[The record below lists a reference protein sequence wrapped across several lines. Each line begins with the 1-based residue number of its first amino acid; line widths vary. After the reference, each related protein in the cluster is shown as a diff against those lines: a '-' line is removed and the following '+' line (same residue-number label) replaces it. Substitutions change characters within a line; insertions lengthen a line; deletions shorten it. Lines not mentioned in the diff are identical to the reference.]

1 MYKYVIVS
9 YFIIN
14 LLIGFFSKNKY
25 NDAPNYFFLSRKL
38 TLPGFIASI
47 VSTWYGG
54 ILAVGNFTYHNGLV
68 TWIIFG
74 LVYYIA
80 AIIFLLF
87 ISSKIYQNN
96 IQSIPEY
103 FYKSSG
109 SKASLIT
116 SVIILFISS
125 PAPYILILMT
135 LLEFIFDISYIT
147 SLLISLS
154 VSIIYIFRG
163 GFSAI
168 VNTDKLQFILM
179 YAGFIIMIIL
189 LYNQFGGFN
198 FIKHNV
204 PSNHLLLSGN
214 LDFSYIISWF
224 FIAMITFI
232 DPNIFQRI
240 YSANNKQTITKG
252 LILSIICWFIF
263 DCLTILTGLYA
274 SAIIPINDLIYNPYL
289 QLADIVMPDFL
300 KALFFI
306 SLLSIVMSTIDSFTF
321 ISSMTIGKDLL
332 KSIHLSNKNNLIRQT
347 QAGIVVTCL
356 ISCILVLHFKSAIEI
371 WYISGSFAA
380 SSILIPFIILINNKK
395 IKYIEYSIGIPL
407 IISIMVYIAN
417 IPIEPL
423 YPGLFV
429 SGVLCYFNLEDK
441 DS

>member
-135 LLEFIFDISYIT
+135 
-147 SLLISLS
+147 
-154 VSIIYIFRG
+154 
-163 GFSAI
+163 
-168 VNTDKLQFILM
+168 
-179 YAGFIIMIIL
+179 
-189 LYNQFGGFN
+189 N
-198 FIKHNV
+198 F
-204 PSNHLLLSGN
+204 
-214 LDFSYIISWF
+214 
-224 FIAMITFI
+224 
-232 DPNIFQRI
+232 
-240 YSANNKQTITKG
+240 
-252 LILSIICWFIF
+252 
-263 DCLTILTGLYA
+263 
-274 SAIIPINDLIYNPYL
+274 
-289 QLADIVMPDFL
+289 
-300 KALFFI
+300 
-306 SLLSIVMSTIDSFTF
+306 
-321 ISSMTIGKDLL
+321 
-332 KSIHLSNKNNLIRQT
+332 
-347 QAGIVVTCL
+347 
-356 ISCILVLHFKSAIEI
+356 
-371 WYISGSFAA
+371 
-380 SSILIPFIILINNKK
+380 
-395 IKYIEYSIGIPL
+395 
-407 IISIMVYIAN
+407 
-417 IPIEPL
+417 
-423 YPGLFV
+423 
-429 SGVLCYFNLEDK
+429 
-441 DS
+441 